1 MITLDPDFV
10 GSLASPSKLTTETT
24 LDGKPSVEVP
34 HARMSRYDRLKAS
47 GHADETEEKDE
58 DESDQDDGSDDG
70 KSKEERKQLKEK
82 RKMRGR
88 NKSLK
93 RLVIKSI
100 RWSFLTAFFLDSCGN
115 NGRTSLIPRL

>member
-1 MITLDPDFV
+1 MIALDPDFI
-10 GSLASPSKLTTETT
+10 GSLAPPSNLTTEIT

-34 HARMSRYDRLKAS
+34 HARMTRYDRLKSS
-47 GHADETEEKDE
+47 GQADATEEKD
-58 DESDQDDGSDDG
+58 SDQYDGSDDG

-93 RLVIKSI
+93 RLVIKSSI

-115 NGRTSLIPRL
+115 NGRTLLIPRL